1 MIQIG
6 GKIYELVHENRNGW
20 NQEAFRA
27 RYSEVLERYDYIVGD
42 WGYSQ
47 LRLKGFFKDNHM
59 KSTRDTMFSYASDYI
74 NEYCNF
80 GCPYFVLEKTGSV
93 KQSPELEEVDE
104 EDALTADLNDKLFTA
119 LEEAFQSVGQEED
132 GQVVQAAAPAAK
144 SSGEARALN
153 QGQKPSQQGQSHNSR
168 GGSANRSEDSSQR
181 SGGKQRER
189 RSYRPNGGSGG
200 GGERADRSG
209 GKKPPRGLAA
219 SKEIA
224 ASAESNE
231 GAPSQPQRQKS
242 PYRGKNRPA
251 KTNHSEPTAE

>member
-144 SSGEARALN
+144 SPGEARALN
-153 QGQKPSQQGQSHNSR
+153 QSQKPTQQGHSHHSR
-168 GGSANRSEDSSQR
+168 GSSANRSEDSSQR
-181 SGGKQRER
+181 SGSKQRER
-189 RSYRPNGGSGG
+189 RSYRPNGGNGG

-231 GAPSQPQRQKS
+231 GSPAQPQRQKS
-242 PYRGKNRPA
+242 PYRGKNRPP